1 MIKGKLF
8 YSKPEKVTKKKKRK
22 KKRNKENMRQSG
34 ENDETYA

>member
-22 KKRNKENMRQSG
+22 KRKKENMRRSG